1 MTTWFFIP
9 RSHTGISQLCF
20 GRCIEL
26 ELLWFWNSKQTGTGG
41 PLAHSQEWC
50 SLGILHPSPCKWLQL
65 PHLLFFCACVQPRSP
80 DSAPS
85 PPVPLTPDPP
95 WLKQPKR
102 RQNKN
107 YYPVSNTPNKA
118 LMWRNSLHNP
128 NGKMA
133 NITNRQTC
141 PQQWMKW
148 NSFWSSGNQKTYVT
162 RSASRWGQKGYSLRV
177 AECTSLYEITAN
189 INTMIQ
195 LVERLNTT

>member
-9 RSHTGISQLCF
+9 RSHSGISQLCF

-50 SLGILHPSPCKWLQL
+50 SLDILHPSPCKWLQL

-85 PPVPLTPDPP
+85 PPVALTPDPP
-95 WLKQPKR
+95 WLKQPKT
-102 RQNKN
+102 RQNKD

-128 NGKMA
+128 KWQTSPTGKPVH
-133 NITNRQTC
+133 NNE
-141 PQQWMKW
+141 W
-148 NSFWSSGNQKTYVT
+148 NEIVFEVQETKRLTWLEAHQG
-162 RSASRWGQKGYSLRV
+162 RV
-177 AECTSLYEITAN
+177 KKATSLE
-189 INTMIQ
+189 
-195 LVERLNTT
+195 